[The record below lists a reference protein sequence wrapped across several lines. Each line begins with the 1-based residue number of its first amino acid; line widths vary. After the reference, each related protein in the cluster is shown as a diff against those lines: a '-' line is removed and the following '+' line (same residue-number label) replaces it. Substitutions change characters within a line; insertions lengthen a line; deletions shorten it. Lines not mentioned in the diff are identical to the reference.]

1 MTHHVHLLVTPER
14 EDSLPRTMQSSGRDA
29 IVRTINAAYRRTA
42 TLWKGRSI
50 DPTHHFF
57 ELGRLTSAGG

>member
-14 EDSLPRTMQSSGRDA
+14 EDSLPRATQSSGRDA
-29 IVRTINAAYRRTA
+29 IVRTINAADRRPGTQ
-42 TLWKGRSI
+42 WEGRSI
-50 DPTHHFF
+50 DPMHHFF